1 MNDMRQKTRDGQ
13 LIEIQDTQDKF
24 LTLLYGNL
32 IGRCFVKILTMPW
45 ISKLGGA
52 VLSTGLSALAIP
64 SFIRNNQI
72 DMSQFEDVKYR
83 NYNEFFMRKIKSEAR
98 VVDMDENHLISP
110 CDCKLTVLPVEKD
123 GRFMIKQTS
132 YTLQSLLKDEKEAE
146 HFLGGTLCIFRL
158 TVDDYHRYCYVDDAE
173 VIRKAQIPGILH
185 TVNPIA
191 NDVYPIYKENTRE
204 YCVLFNK
211 KLKRHLMMEVGA
223 LMVGKIVNHPTDSQV
238 RRAQEKGH
246 FMFGGSTVIMVFEK
260 GAVNIDKDILE
271 NSENDIETV
280 VRYGMKIG
288 EIN

>member
-1 MNDMRQKTRDGQ
+1 MRQKTRDGQ

-52 VLSTGLSALAIP
+52 VLSTRLSALAIP

-83 NYNEFFMRKIKSEAR
+83 NYNEFFMRKIKPEAR

-146 HFLGGTLCIFRL
+146 HYLGGTLCIFRL
-158 TVDDYHRYCYVDDAE
+158 TVDDYHSYCYVDDAE

-288 EIN
+288 GIN

>member
-1 MNDMRQKTRDGQ
+1 MSDMRQKTRDGQ

-146 HFLGGTLCIFRL
+146 HYLGGTLCIFRL

-271 NSENDIETV
+271 NAENDIETV

>member
-1 MNDMRQKTRDGQ
+1 MRQKTRDGQ

-32 IGRCFVKILTMPW
+32 VGRCFVKILTMPW

-83 NYNEFFMRKIKSEAR
+83 NYNEFFMRKIKPEAR

-280 VRYGMKIG
+280 VLYGMKIG

>member
-1 MNDMRQKTRDGQ
+1 MRQKTRDGQ

-32 IGRCFVKILTMPW
+32 IGRCLVKILTMPW

-52 VLSTGLSALAIP
+52 VLSTRLSALAIP

-83 NYNEFFMRKIKSEAR
+83 NYNEFFMRKIKPEAR

-110 CDCKLTVLPVEKD
+110 CDCKLTELPVEKD

-132 YTLQSLLKDEKEAE
+132 YTLQSLLRDEKEAE
-146 HFLGGTLCIFRL
+146 HYLGGTLCIFRL
-158 TVDDYHRYCYVDDAE
+158 TVDDYHRYCYIDDAE
-173 VIRKAQIPGILH
+173 LVRNAQIPGILH

-204 YCVLFNK
+204 YCVLSNK

-260 GAVNIDKDILE
+260 GTVNIDKDILE

>member
-52 VLSTGLSALAIP
+52 VLSTRLSALAIP

-83 NYNEFFMRKIKSEAR
+83 NYNEFFMRKIKPEAR

-146 HFLGGTLCIFRL
+146 HYLGGTLCIFRL

-173 VIRKAQIPGILH
+173 VVRNAQIPGILH

-238 RRAQEKGH
+238 IRAQEKGH

-271 NSENDIETV
+271 NSKNDIETV

>member
-146 HFLGGTLCIFRL
+146 HYLGGTLCIFRL

>member
-1 MNDMRQKTRDGQ
+1 MSDMRQKTRDGQ

-83 NYNEFFMRKIKSEAR
+83 NYNEFFMRKIKPEAR

-146 HFLGGTLCIFRL
+146 HYLGGTLCIFRL
-158 TVDDYHRYCYVDDAE
+158 TVDDYHRYCYIDDAE

>member
-1 MNDMRQKTRDGQ
+1 MNEMRQKTRDGQ

-83 NYNEFFMRKIKSEAR
+83 NYNEFFMRKIKPEAR

-146 HFLGGTLCIFRL
+146 HYLGGTLCIFRL

>member
-45 ISKLGGA
+45 ISKMGGA
-52 VLSTGLSALAIP
+52 VLSTKLSALAIP

-83 NYNEFFMRKIKSEAR
+83 NYNEFFMRKIKPEAR

-173 VIRKAQIPGILH
+173 VVRNAQIPGILH

-238 RRAQEKGH
+238 IRAQEKGH

-271 NSENDIETV
+271 NSKNDIETV

>member
-1 MNDMRQKTRDGQ
+1 MSDMRQKTRDGQ

-146 HFLGGTLCIFRL
+146 HYLGGTLCIFRL

>member
-1 MNDMRQKTRDGQ
+1 MSDMRQKTRDGQ

-32 IGRCFVKILTMPW
+32 IGRCLVKIITMPW

-52 VLSTGLSALAIP
+52 VLSTRLSALAIP

-83 NYNEFFMRKIKSEAR
+83 NYNEFFMRKIKPEAR
-98 VVDMDENHLISP
+98 VVDMDDSHLISP

-146 HFLGGTLCIFRL
+146 HYLGGTLCIFRL
-158 TVDDYHRYCYVDDAE
+158 TVDDYHRYCYIDDAE
-173 VIRKAQIPGILH
+173 VVRKAQIPGILH

-223 LMVGKIVNHPTDSQV
+223 LMVGKIVNHPTDSKV

>member
-1 MNDMRQKTRDGQ
+1 MRQKTRDGQ

-32 IGRCFVKILTMPW
+32 IGRCLVKIITMPW

-52 VLSTGLSALAIP
+52 VLSTRLSALAIP

-83 NYNEFFMRKIKSEAR
+83 NYNEFFMRKIKPEAR

-146 HFLGGTLCIFRL
+146 HYLGGTLCIFRL
-158 TVDDYHRYCYVDDAE
+158 TVDDYHRYCYIDDAE
-173 VIRKAQIPGILH
+173 LVRKAQIPGILH

-204 YCVLFNK
+204 YCVLSNK

>member
-1 MNDMRQKTRDGQ
+1 MSDMRQKTRDGQ

-52 VLSTGLSALAIP
+52 VLSTRLSALAIP

-72 DMSQFEDVKYR
+72 DMSQFEDVRYR
-83 NYNEFFMRKIKSEAR
+83 NYNEFFMRKIKPEAR

-146 HFLGGTLCIFRL
+146 HYLGGTLCIFRL

-288 EIN
+288 GIN

>member
-52 VLSTGLSALAIP
+52 VLSTRLSALAIP

-83 NYNEFFMRKIKSEAR
+83 NYNEFFMRKIKPEAR

-173 VIRKAQIPGILH
+173 VVRNAQIPGILH

-238 RRAQEKGH
+238 IRAQEKGH

>member
-52 VLSTGLSALAIP
+52 VLSTRLSALAIP

-83 NYNEFFMRKIKSEAR
+83 NYNEFFMRKIKPEAR

-173 VIRKAQIPGILH
+173 VVRNAQIPGILH

-238 RRAQEKGH
+238 IRAQEKGH

-271 NSENDIETV
+271 NSKNDIETV

>member
-32 IGRCFVKILTMPW
+32 VGRCFVKILTMPW

>member
-1 MNDMRQKTRDGQ
+1 MSDMRQKTRDGQ

-52 VLSTGLSALAIP
+52 VLSTRLSALAIP

-83 NYNEFFMRKIKSEAR
+83 NYNEFFMRKIKPEAR

-146 HFLGGTLCIFRL
+146 HYLGGTLCIFRL

-280 VRYGMKIG
+280 VCYGMKIG

>member
-13 LIEIQDTQDKF
+13 LIEIQVTQDKF

-83 NYNEFFMRKIKSEAR
+83 NYNEFFMRKIKPEAR

-146 HFLGGTLCIFRL
+146 HYLGGTLCIFRL

-238 RRAQEKGH
+238 IRAQEKGH

-260 GAVNIDKDILE
+260 GTVNIDKDILE

>member
-52 VLSTGLSALAIP
+52 VLSTRLSALAIP

-83 NYNEFFMRKIKSEAR
+83 NYNEFFMRKIKPEAR

-173 VIRKAQIPGILH
+173 VVRNAQIPGILH

>member
-1 MNDMRQKTRDGQ
+1 MRQKTRDGQ
-13 LIEIQDTQDKF
+13 LIEVLDTQDKF
-24 LTLLYGNL
+24 LTLLYGNV
-32 IGRCFVKILTMPW
+32 IGRCFVKVLTMPW

-52 VLSTGLSALAIP
+52 VLSTRLSALAIP

-72 DMSQFEDVKYR
+72 DMSQFEDVKYK
-83 NYNEFFMRKIKSEAR
+83 NYNEFFMRKIKPEAR
-98 VVDMDENHLISP
+98 IVDMNVNHLISP

-123 GRFMIKQTS
+123 GRFMIKQTP

-146 HFLGGTLCIFRL
+146 HYLGGTLCIFRL
-158 TVDDYHRYCYVDDAE
+158 TVDDYHRYCYIDDAE
-173 VIRKAQIPGILH
+173 VIRKAQIPGVLH

-204 YCVLFNK
+204 YCVLLNE

-223 LMVGKIVNHPTDSQV
+223 LMVGKIVNHPTDAFIK
-238 RRAQEKGH
+238 RAQEKGH

-260 GAVNIDKDILE
+260 DTVNIDEDILE
-271 NSENDIETV
+271 NSKNDIETV